1 MLPNFRRPGFQ
12 VRLLPEQTSRN
23 PRRSESG
30 PRERLRAGGPA
41 GLADD
46 ELIALL
52 LRSGQRGREVR
63 ALAAGLLR
71 QDEGLASLAQASVAE
86 LVTTPGV
93 GPAKAASI
101 VAAFE
106 LGRRVAARQLQPGV
120 AVRSPADVDR
130 HFRERLRAA
139 RQEQFLLLLLD
150 GRRRLIREVAVSV
163 GTLTASLVHPRDVFR
178 PALRDSA
185 ASVVLVH
192 NHPSGDPTP
201 SVEDRA
207 MTLRLARAGSL
218 LGIPVVDHIV
228 VAETG
233 FISLRENG
241 DFPSGNSMGET
252 DPNGDF

>member
-1 MLPNFRRPGFQ
+1 MLW
-12 VRLLPEQTSRN
+12 LAEQRSRAAAG
-23 PRRSESG
+23 SGLG
-30 PRERLRAGGPA
+30 PRERLRAAGPT

-63 ALAAGLLR
+63 ALASGLLR
-71 QDEGLASLAQASVAE
+71 QDEGLAALARASAAE
-86 LVTTPGV
+86 LATTPGV

-106 LGRRVAARQLQPGV
+106 LGRRVAARQLHPG
-120 AVRSPADVDR
+120 APVRSPADVDR
-130 HFRERLRAA
+130 HFHERLRGE

-150 GRRRLIREVAVSV
+150 GRHRLIREVSVSV

-201 SVEDRA
+201 SLEDRA
-207 MTLRLARAGSL
+207 ITFRLARAGSL

-228 VAETG
+228 IAETG
-233 FISLRENG
+233 FISLRETG
-241 DFPSGNSMGET
+241 DFPPGVHVGQQGPSE
-252 DPNGDF
+252 DL